1 MAQEKDYCN
10 ATCICFSSLLFI
22 SIIIA
27 FCVPISEIIVG
38 FFYYNKT
45 TCYSFFDIGIWFIIK
60 GFITINFLICMS
72 AYLYL
77 SDNTRNNLCV
87 NSTVAIF
94 SLINFGWLIF
104 GSILFWG
111 YCSDLEPKEINIF
124 MWFSL
129 IFGYL
134 TFLKSFLKNN

>member
-1 MAQEKDYCN
+1 MAQKKDYCN

-22 SIIIA
+22 SIIIG

-38 FFYYNKT
+38 FNFYNKT
-45 TCYSFFDIGIWFIIK
+45 TCYSFFDIGMWFIIK
-60 GFITINFLICMS
+60 GFITINFLICIS
-72 AYLYL
+72 VYLYFN
-77 SDNTRNNLCV
+77 DNDIRSNLCI
-87 NSTVAIF
+87 NSTVAFF
-94 SLINFGWLIF
+94 SLINLIWLIF

-111 YCSDLEPKEINIF
+111 YCYNLEPKEINIF

-134 TFLKSFLKNN
+134 TFLKSFLNN